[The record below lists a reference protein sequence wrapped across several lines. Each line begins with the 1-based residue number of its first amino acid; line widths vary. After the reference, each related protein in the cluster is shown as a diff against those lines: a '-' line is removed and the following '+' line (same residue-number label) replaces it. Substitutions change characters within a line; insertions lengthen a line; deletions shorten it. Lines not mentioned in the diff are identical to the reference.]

1 MNATAISRRLPLFA
15 VGALSLSLFAG
26 CSTPTAPAANV
37 PAAQRA
43 FELAVACKTNE
54 ALLDTDAAER
64 SGGPGS
70 SLAGVERIIILQ
82 EAGRPATAAGA
93 RDVYI
98 GKLGNDKA
106 KIEEL
111 DRNVASGVAKLRAE
125 RKARTGKESC

>member
-1 MNATAISRRLPLFA
+1 MKEAVTSRHLPLFA
-15 VGALSLSLFAG
+15 IVTLSLSLFAG
-26 CSTPTAPAANV
+26 CSTPTAPATNV

-98 GKLGNDKA
+98 GKLGDDKA
-106 KIEEL
+106 RIEEL
-111 DRNVASGVAKLRAE
+111 DRNVASGVAKLRSE
-125 RKARTGKESC
+125 RKARTGKEEC

>member
-1 MNATAISRRLPLFA
+1 MNAAVISRHLPLLA
-15 VGALSLSLFAG
+15 AGALSLSLVAG
-26 CSTPTAPAANV
+26 CSTPTGPASTV

-43 FELAVACKTNE
+43 FELALACKTNE

-64 SGGPGS
+64 SGGPGA
-70 SLAGVERIIILQ
+70 SLAGIERIIILQ
-82 EAGRPATAAGA
+82 EAGRPSTAAGA

-106 KIEEL
+106 KIDEL
-111 DRNVASGVAKLRAE
+111 DRNVASGVAKLRSE